1 MKKVKKSAQNGGKV
15 IESDRKMRWGW
26 KRWGGGWYN
35 IRVGNEPGEQK
46 NKQVPKRELVPV
58 WELVYFSVH
67 RAKPVSQESETFLTH
82 QPAR

>member
-35 IRVGNEPGEQK
+35 MRVGNEPGEQR
-46 NKQVPKRELVPV
+46 NK
-58 WELVYFSVH
+58 
-67 RAKPVSQESETFLTH
+67 
-82 QPAR
+82 